1 MNQGQDRLLKG
12 FRDLL
17 PVDVRK
23 KDFVINTI
31 KKVFVSYGFEPI
43 ETPALEYASTLL
55 GKSGS
60 ETEKLIYKFKD
71 RGEREIGLR
80 YDLTVPLAR
89 FMRTYPDLSLPF
101 KRYQIQ
107 PVWRAE
113 KPQAGRFREF
123 LQCDFDIV
131 GVNSFLADTEI
142 IKITIECLE
151 SLGLKNFKIILNDR
165 QILFETIKK
174 AGVKEKEIS
183 SVIRTLDK
191 LEKIGPK
198 AVEKELIKKG
208 FGPKAKSILQAIKEA
223 KPNQN
228 ISKIINNLKQNGF
241 EDKVEFYSTLARGL
255 DYYTSI
261 IFEIIDKKYQSGS
274 IGGGGRYDNLAKN
287 YQGKELPAVGLSFG
301 IDRLIEALE
310 KQGEKI
316 SSNDQTQ
323 VLVTVFEE
331 NYTEQSNLIASKL
344 REKKINTELYLEDDK
359 LNKQLKYADKK
370 GIPYVIIIGPDEDKN
385 KTLTIKELSSGRQ
398 TSIAADKIDQ
408 LLSFLNH

>member
-17 PVDVRK
+17 PADVRK

-60 ETEKLIYKFKD
+60 ETEKLIYKFED
-71 RGEREIGLR
+71 RGEREVGLR

-89 FMRTYPDLSLPF
+89 FMGTYPDLSLPF

-113 KPQAGRFREF
+113 KPQVGRFREF
-123 LQCDFDIV
+123 FQCDADIV
-131 GVNSFLADTEI
+131 GVDSFLADTEI
-142 IKITIECLE
+142 IKMAIKSLE

-165 QILFETIKK
+165 QILFETIEK
-174 AGVKEKEIS
+174 AGVEEKEIS

-198 AVEKELIKKG
+198 AVEKELIEKG
-208 FGPKAKSILQAIKEA
+208 FGPKAKSILQVIKEA

-228 ISKIINNLKQNGF
+228 ISKIINQFKQDGF
-241 EDKVEFYSTLARGL
+241 ENKVEFCPTLARGL
-255 DYYTSI
+255 DYYTGM
-261 IFEIIDKKYQSGS
+261 IFEIIDKEYQSGS
-274 IGGGGRYDNLAKN
+274 IGSGGRYDNLAKN

-310 KQGEKI
+310 KQGKKI
-316 SSNDQTQ
+316 GNNDQVQ
-323 VLVTVFEE
+323 VLVTVFEK
-331 NYTEQSNLIASKL
+331 NYTEQSSLIASKL
-344 REKKINTELYLEDDK
+344 RTKNINTELYLEDDK